1 MKKMNKREKIL
12 GSAILVCLPL
22 VYLMVVSPQQSLK
35 IVELTT
41 SVQSATTALQA
52 SESTL
57 AGMMTKVVA
66 SQKTLDSNDEV
77 KRYLEANRHMSNLL
91 RKLGADEQERGM
103 ILKNITVDQN
113 KKLNNFY
120 QTTMKVEVES
130 SFVALGNFLGALSD
144 TETLIDVK
152 TVSLNRID
160 SDLKRCTAVIEVHGY
175 FNEGPKL

>member
-1 MKKMNKREKIL
+1 MKKMNRRERIL
-12 GSAILVCLPL
+12 SIFILVSLPL
-22 VYLMVVSPQQSLK
+22 AYSTVVYSQQSKK
-35 IVELTT
+35 ITELTATVQAERTKLAT
-41 SVQSATTALQA
+41 SEQSMLELTNKAALATKSLN
-52 SESTL
+52 
-57 AGMMTKVVA
+57 
-66 SQKTLDSNDEV
+66 SNDEV
-77 KRYLEANRHMSNLL
+77 KRYLDTNRYMSSLL

-103 ILKNITVDQN
+103 ILKTIAVEQN

-152 TVSLNRID
+152 TVTLNRID
-160 SDLKRCTAVIEVHGY
+160 SDLKRCTAIIEVDGY

>member
-1 MKKMNKREKIL
+1 MKKFNKRERIL
-12 GSAILVCLPL
+12 SSAILVCLPL
-22 VYLMVVSPQQSLK
+22 VYLAVVAPQQARQVSGLN
-35 IVELTT
+35 I
-41 SVQSATTALQA
+41 SVQTATTQLQ
-52 SESTL
+52 ESQANL
-57 AGMMTKVVA
+57 AGLMTQVA
-66 SQKTLDSNDEV
+66 TSKKSLDTNDEV

-91 RKLGADEQERGM
+91 RKLGANEEEHGM

-113 KKLNNFY
+113 KKMNNFY

-152 TVSLNRID
+152 TVMLNRID
-160 SDLKRCTAVIEVHGY
+160 SDLKRCTAVIEVNGY

>member
-1 MKKMNKREKIL
+1 MKKMNKRERIL
-12 GSAILVCLPL
+12 SCTIMLCLPL
-22 VYLMVVSPQQSLK
+22 VYFTVLSPQQANK
-35 IVELTT
+35 ITELNA
-41 SVQSATTALQA
+41 SVQNTSTQLQA
-52 SESTL
+52 SETKLSGL
-57 AGMMTKVVA
+57 MTQVA
-66 SQKTLDSNDEV
+66 ASKKSLNTNDEV

-91 RKLGADEQERGM
+91 RKLGANEEEHGM

-113 KKLNNFY
+113 KKMNNFY

-152 TVSLNRID
+152 TVMLNRID
-160 SDLKRCTAVIEVHGY
+160 SDLKRCTAVIEVNGY